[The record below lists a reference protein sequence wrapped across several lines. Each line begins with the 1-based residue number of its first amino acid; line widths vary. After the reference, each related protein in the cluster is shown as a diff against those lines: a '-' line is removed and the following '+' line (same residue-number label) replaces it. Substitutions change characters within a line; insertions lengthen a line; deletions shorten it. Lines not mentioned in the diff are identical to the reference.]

1 MAEILVLQAQIREN
15 FSAVH
20 NVTSVHFFVA
30 CVPNTTPEVWSAKIG
45 HFHGYGQAV
54 TYLEAHGDTLVQAY
68 RNLLQMTVDMVV
80 QSRNQG
86 TKA

>member
-20 NVTSVHFFVA
+20 NVTSVHFLAA
-30 CVPNTTPEVWSAKIG
+30 CVPNTSPEVWSAKIG

-54 TYLEAHGDTLVQAY
+54 TYLEVHGDTLVQAY

-86 TKA
+86 TEA

>member
-1 MAEILVLQAQIREN
+1 QAQIREN

-20 NVTSVHFFVA
+20 NVTSVHFLAA
-30 CVPNTTPEVWSAKIG
+30 CVPNTNPEVWSAKIG

-68 RNLLQMTVDMVV
+68 RNLLQITADMVAE
-80 QSRNQG
+80 SKSYETEG
-86 TKA
+86 